1 MISKIKEWFQSPATV
16 KQLSTELTNGMARL
30 EALEAELLEK
40 NQQLMEEKLAN
51 ADKPNPKNST
61 EPWVE
66 IKSSSVDPVKGLMIE
81 LDWNDAFVQYLKDNG
96 IQGRDDETLVQK
108 WVALL
113 YENLING
120 LEEQA
125 VENSDKIKVSDYV

>member
-1 MISKIKEWFQSPATV
+1 MITKIKEWFKSPATV
-16 KQLSTELTNGMARL
+16 KQLSTELAKGMARL
-30 EALEAELLEK
+30 EALEAELIEK
-40 NQQLMEEKLAN
+40 NQQLMEEKLIN
-51 ADKPNPKNST
+51 ADKPDPKTST

-96 IQGRDDETLVQK
+96 LQGRDDDTIVQK

>member
-1 MISKIKEWFQSPATV
+1 MITKIKEWFKSPATV
-16 KQLSTELTNGMARL
+16 KQLSAELADGMARL
-30 EALEAELLEK
+30 EALEAELTEK
-40 NQQLMEEKLAN
+40 NQQLLDEKLAN
-51 ADKPNPKNST
+51 ADKPDPKTST

-96 IQGRDDETLVQK
+96 LQGRDDETIVQK

-113 YENLING
+113 YENLVNG

>member
-1 MISKIKEWFQSPATV
+1 MITKIKEWFKSPATV
-16 KQLSTELTNGMARL
+16 KQLSAELADGMARL
-30 EALEAELLEK
+30 EALEAELTEK
-40 NQQLMEEKLAN
+40 NQQLLDEKLAN
-51 ADKPNPKNST
+51 ADKPDPKTST

-96 IQGRDDETLVQK
+96 LQGRDDETIVQK